1 MNKVLKQYSVYLKQ
15 KCSFQLL
22 IIDKTLIIIRNVSLA
37 ANQRISLISEGPC
50 DTEDWNNKN

>member
-15 KCSFQLL
+15 KCLLQLL

-37 ANQRISLISEGPC
+37 ANQCSSLISEGSC
-50 DTEDWNNKN
+50 DTEEWNNKN